1 MYLGYVLKHFVFK
14 IDNYFFNS
22 IVQMIYYFL
31 SLSFIIFFDK
41 VLKFIPEQ
49 FDIMLSFQYLIWS
62 MLGFR
67 GLYTQNEYGFFVGYT
82 MITFYTYE
90 MLFYKVKKS
99 VLLHHLIAIFVAFY
113 TYYILGI
120 VYVKRIHVC
129 NHITFA
135 SMISSVLSN
144 NRIIVKNYYPKYHKK
159 FSQLYTI
166 TFLISKSIG
175 IICYYI
181 YLLFFDKDIFDIYVY
196 TLLGLYFLIHFTQI
210 YFMNILLSR
219 YDYSFQKLLS
229 FEN

>member
-1 MYLGYVLKHFVFK
+1 MYLGYVLKHFCFK

-22 IVQMIYYFL
+22 IIQMIYYFF

-49 FDIMLSFQYLIWS
+49 FNIMLSFQYLIWS
-62 MLGFR
+62 ILGFR
-67 GLYTQNEYGFFVGYT
+67 GLYTQNDYSIFIVST
-82 MITFYTYE
+82 MMTFYTYE

-99 VLLHHLIAIFVAFY
+99 VLLHHLITIFLEFY
-113 TYYILGI
+113 AYYILGI
-120 VYVKRIHVC
+120 VYVKRFRVY
-129 NHITFA
+129 NHITF
-135 SMISSVLSN
+135 SSLISSVLSN
-144 NRIIVKNYYPKYHKK
+144 SRIIVKNYYPKYYKK

-166 TFLISKSIG
+166 TFLISKSIS

-196 TLLGLYFLIHFTQI
+196 IILGVYVLIHLTQI
-210 YFMNILLSR
+210 YFMNILFSR